1 MQVKNKDDKRTAPAA
16 AGGLPSA
23 QGVGPGPERVERMSR
38 IVENVKLS
46 NGLVLEVWD
55 LSRPIAADTTKVELY
70 IRVKVRFE
78 ESHFDDP
85 GHCDLTRRVFG
96 PEGVYEYRKERTFVN
111 NADREAVFAELLS
124 GFRAD
129 ALPYL
134 ERADFPR
141 RFSLNRYREICQNPW
156 KYPVRLPDGDAT

>member
-1 MQVKNKDDKRTAPAA
+1 
-16 AGGLPSA
+16 
-23 QGVGPGPERVERMSR
+23 MSK
-38 IVENVKLS
+38 IIENFRLS

-55 LSRPIAADTTKVELY
+55 LSRAIATDTTKVELY
-70 IRVKVRFE
+70 IRVKVPFE
-78 ESHFDDP
+78 EAHFDDP

-96 PEGVYEYRKERTFVN
+96 REGVYEYRKERTFVN
-111 NADREAVFAELLS
+111 NTEVEAVFADLLA

-141 RFSLNRYREICQNPW
+141 RFSLNRHREILRNPW
-156 KYPVRLPDGDAT
+156 KYPVRPPDGDAT

>member
-1 MQVKNKDDKRTAPAA
+1 
-16 AGGLPSA
+16 
-23 QGVGPGPERVERMSR
+23 MSR

-70 IRVKVRFE
+70 IRVKVTFH

-85 GHCDLTRRVFG
+85 GHYDITRRVFG
-96 PEGVYEYRKERTFVN
+96 PEGVYEYRKERTFVS
-111 NADREAVFAELLS
+111 NAGREAVFAELLG
-124 GFRAD
+124 GFRTD

-134 ERADFPR
+134 ERPDFPR
-141 RFSLNRYREICQNPW
+141 RFSLNRYREILQNPW
-156 KYPVRLPDGDAT
+156 KYPVRMPDGDAT